1 MWSPD
6 LPAVTARVDFS
17 PPASRGLEGCPDM
30 VRTVPAAARP
40 YVTGDSGPMGRLARQ
55 QALYPSGAWYSA
67 RSATG
72 PRFGRR
78 DDNSGMG
85 VCWQVSGSTCAP
97 GVVDVAIIPPDKSA
111 GTNTLRHSHARH
123 LLAHGIPIDHLPTWL
138 QLYDTE
144 SGS

>member
-1 MWSPD
+1 
-6 LPAVTARVDFS
+6 
-17 PPASRGLEGCPDM
+17 
-30 VRTVPAAARP
+30 
-40 YVTGDSGPMGRLARQ
+40 MGR
-55 QALYPSGAWYSA
+55 SA
-67 RSATG
+67 RKQGLYDAPVVWLSARLVAG

-97 GVVDVAIIPPDKSA
+97 GVVDVAIIPPDESA

-123 LLAHGIPIDHLPTWL
+123 LLVHGIPINHLPTWL
-138 QLYDTE
+138 QLCDTE